1 MKKLIFVPI
10 IHMSVDLGSIAEQV
24 NKKGIAAL
32 GEEFWK
38 KHRET
43 VSGLWDSIIK
53 YFSGLEVKNFKLY
66 QDGMV
71 ADGEVGQKI
80 VNEVARAG
88 SKNYEVIED
97 LLRRGAILVQTENF
111 TLVKKERDRIIK
123 ITLAKTISEKLIA
136 YLKYRLTKNRLLDKR
151 DDYIAKRINETLKD
165 GETGIL
171 FIGAYHNIK
180 KKLAKNICVKEI
192 KDARKLKEYQGL
204 LPFYNKHKRRF
215 EKLSGYLISKVE
227 V

>member
-180 KKLAKNICVKEI
+180 KRLAKNICVKEI